1 MGIRNNIKKT
11 NFLPHDSDPNPGVT
25 VCPIVPLGL
34 VTDHLCIYVPHDSD
48 PDPRVTV
55 CPVVSV
61 GEVTDYRGT
70 EKASGVG
77 TIFFGGVGALL
88 IGEREGGNF

>member
-11 NFLPHDSDPNPGVT
+11 NFLPHDSDPNPG
-25 VCPIVPLGL
+25 
-34 VTDHLCIYVPHDSD
+34 
-48 PDPRVTV
+48 VTV

-77 TIFFGGVGALL
+77 TIFFWGGGGPFDWGKGGWQLL
-88 IGEREGGNF
+88 VQF